1 MESNR
6 HDETPTAA
14 PKSEQA
20 PRTLITDP
28 NFDLPVKPIS
38 ELVIDAEFPRS
49 ALGQHVD
56 IGGYPGVVVEI
67 VKSSLKVRS
76 AEGSMMSYNYNALRR
91 LYGPKPEIP
100 EATKSPTPE
109 PPAEP
114 ARPQVKRDIILNP
127 NFDASLTPIEDVVG
141 NPDFPQCSFGQF
153 IDLHG
158 YSGVVIEIV
167 GRSLKVRSR
176 EGSTRSYNADGLRK
190 LYSNPHAGVMASL
203 TSVE

>member
-1 MESNR
+1 MEPNR
-6 HDETPTAA
+6 RHETSDAA
-14 PKSEQA
+14 PRSEQP
-20 PRTLITDP
+20 PRTVITDP
-28 NFDLPVKPIS
+28 KFDLPIKPIS

-49 ALGQHVD
+49 AMGQHVD

-67 VKSSLKVRS
+67 VKSSIKVRS
-76 AEGSMMSYNYNALRR
+76 AEGAMMSYNYNALRR
-91 LYGPKPEIP
+91 LYGPKPETAEVIP
-100 EATKSPTPE
+100 APE
-109 PPAEP
+109 PAPAL
-114 ARPQVKRDIILNP
+114 AKPQVKRDIVLNP
-127 NFDASLTPIEDVVG
+127 NFEAPLSPIEDFVG
-141 NPDFPQCSFGQF
+141 NSDFPQCVFGQY

-167 GRSLKVRSR
+167 GRSLKVRSC

>member
-1 MESNR
+1 MEPNR
-6 HDETPTAA
+6 RHETSDA
-14 PKSEQA
+14 A
-20 PRTLITDP
+20 PRTEQPPRTVITDP
-28 NFDLPVKPIS
+28 KFDLPIKPIS
-38 ELVIDAEFPRS
+38 ELVSDAEFPKS

-76 AEGSMMSYNYNALRR
+76 AEGTMMSYNYNALRR
-91 LYGPKPEIP
+91 LYGPKPETAEVIP
-100 EATKSPTPE
+100 APE
-109 PPAEP
+109 PAPAL
-114 ARPQVKRDIILNP
+114 AKPQVKRDIVLNP
-127 NFDASLTPIEDVVG
+127 NFEAPLSPIEDFVG
-141 NPDFPQCSFGQF
+141 NSDFPQCVFGQY

-167 GRSLKVRSR
+167 GRSLKVRSC